1 MATFHS
7 QKLAR
12 KLLPKLACSA
22 QLAILLGTSVLISGA
37 YSHSRTDSYD
47 NLGPGN
53 LRNRP
58 SATRRN
64 NRNVTMSPPRQS
76 NNTMARQPITR
87 TNLETIQKGNEILQ
101 LQLEQALAKIEQNI
115 QEYKNLTEQSS
126 RSPRAVKTIQ
136 ALEAAI
142 AIFGQKSQ
150 TQDMRYPNTPLET
163 KAGDTLQLN
172 IQYPSRICSSMMSR
186 LNTSKTKF
194 WGTRSQKWSDKIF
207 IWHSKPPVHTRHPP
221 RNSRKTPSWAWSQ
234 RPWPPTCFSNTATS
248 RSRTTTWIRRTS
260 HHGGNHF
267 SKRRSESEIKGN
279 QKSESQ
285 KRYIKRYVKG
295 VNKRNQKGE
304 SLKRNIKG
312 ENKKGQ
318 QVKQRTMN

>member
-1 MATFHS
+1 LQYHGKEEKLIHSMATFHS

-37 YSHSRTDSYD
+37 YSHNRTDSYD

-64 NRNVTMSPPRQS
+64 NRNVTTSPPRQS

-87 TNLETIQKGNEILQ
+87 TNLETIQKGTEILQ
-101 LQLEQALAKIEQNI
+101 LQLEQTLAKIEQNV

-142 AIFGQKSQ
+142 AIFGQKKPNPGYEVSEYATGNKSWRHSPAQ
-150 TQDMRYPNTPLET
+150 HPVPIQDLLLYDVQVKHKQNKIL
-163 KAGDTLQLN
+163 GDKVAKVVRQNLHLAQQASTA
-172 IQYPSRICSSMMSR
+172 Y
-186 LNTSKTKF
+186 
-194 WGTRSQKWSDKIF
+194 
-207 IWHSKPPVHTRHPP
+207 
-221 RNSRKTPSWAWSQ
+221 KTPSEKLKKDLIMGLVTKTVA
-234 RPWPPTCFSNTATS
+234 TYMFLKHSN
-248 RSRTTTWIRRTS
+248 
-260 HHGGNHF
+260 
-267 SKRRSESEIKGN
+267 
-279 QKSESQ
+279 
-285 KRYIKRYVKG
+285 
-295 VNKRNQKGE
+295 
-304 SLKRNIKG
+304 
-312 ENKKGQ
+312 
-318 QVKQRTMN
+318 